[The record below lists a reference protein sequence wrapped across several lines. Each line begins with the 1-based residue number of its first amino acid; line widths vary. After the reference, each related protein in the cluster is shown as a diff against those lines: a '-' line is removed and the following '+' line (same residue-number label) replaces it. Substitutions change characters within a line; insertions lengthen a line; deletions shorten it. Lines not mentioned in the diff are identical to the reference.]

1 MFMKLKYT
9 TRHLNFYFLKI
20 HILRLL
26 FCVYIV
32 SMAGF
37 VLASR
42 RNDGQE
48 TNKKSFGKSNNKL
61 FGKSNNFFPNT
72 SPKKNLSQNLM
83 HFAKN
88 GSVSNINRLVSA
100 GADVN
105 ARNDKRKTPI
115 MIAVENNKDPAVKT
129 LLGHNADITLID
141 CNGAT
146 AFTHNQKQTR
156 KFKSQKKF
164 KSPNE
169 QQSQKASQGI
179 EDQLCTRFAHDHMK
193 TTGLNKHTRKY
204 HCGKGRVVL
213 ANGVARR
220 RANNGDSKTL
230 FPLRWPKKKT
240 EKGITSVLHSPEKLI
255 RRGFTELVVK
265 GELKKVPTLLAEG
278 NFKDV
283 SKEEGNFNVS
293 IRVIIAKNG
302 SESNVVTAYPL
313 TDKEEEKAYCSR
325 PGSRKR

>member
-32 SMAGF
+32 GMAGF

-61 FGKSNNFFPNT
+61 FGKSNDLFPNT
-72 SPKKNLSQNLM
+72 SQKKDLSEYLM
-83 HFAKN
+83 HFARK
-88 GSVSNINRLVSA
+88 GSVDNINRLVNA

-105 ARNDKRKTPI
+105 ARNNKGETTMI
-115 MIAVENNKDPAVKT
+115 IAVKNNKDRVVKT
-129 LLGHNADITLID
+129 LLGHNADITLTD
-141 CNGAT
+141 YNGDT
-146 AFTHNQKQTR
+146 AFTHNQNQTKKLKSPN
-156 KFKSQKKF
+156 KFKSSNK
-164 KSPNE
+164 
-169 QQSQKASQGI
+169 QQSQKGI

-193 TTGLNKHTRKY
+193 KAGVLNSHTRIY
-204 HCGKGRVVL
+204 HCGKGKVVL
-213 ANGVARR
+213 ASGVARR
-220 RANNGDSKTL
+220 QANNGDSKTL
-230 FPLRWPKKKT
+230 FPERWIEKKIA
-240 EKGITSVLHSPEKLI
+240 KGITSVLHSPEKLI
-255 RRGFTELVVK
+255 RRGSTKLVVK
-265 GELKKVPTLLAEG
+265 GERKEVPTLLAEG

-313 TDKEEEKAYCSR
+313 IDKEEEKAYCSR
-325 PGSRKR
+325 PESRKR